1 MSHWPRG
8 AVGRGPGRE
17 PKCPMMQAFIGRGR
31 EAVPCACAVRPCRRS
46 RLRNTRGSRSR
57 LCFPDTWHGTR
68 AHGTRCRL
76 ARGRARPR
84 AGWIIL
90 KLMDGCKSKC
100 HEPRGAR
107 LQREPPRIRRAA
119 AQARVSAWASPCSCT
134 ARTYAHAATREARRR
149 IPQPAPRFLDA
160 RRPQAAGTTT

>member
-1 MSHWPRG
+1 MRVPCGRAAVAGSETRG
-8 AVGRGPGRE
+8 AHGHGFASLTLGTAHGRGSP
-17 PKCPMMQAFIGRGR
+17 
-31 EAVPCACAVRPCRRS
+31 
-46 RLRNTRGSRSR
+46 
-57 LCFPDTWHGTR
+57 
-68 AHGTRCRL
+68 GTRCRL

-119 AQARVSAWASPCSCT
+119 AQAQVSAWASPCSCT

-160 RRPQAAGTTT
+160 RRPQAAGTTTRRLCYYALRIWTLRAACRCARVS